1 MLGLAEGSIRSFVL
15 ENDPVPRAL
24 LSVDPTF
31 TALKNSRPGAAL
43 LQLRHW
49 LLGPGVPLTPDRF
62 LADNVGEVNL
72 LRWAPDSGH
81 RVRISFCELSVRRAA
96 AGCLLAFSKTVI
108 CSSSLCFC
116 SLHLIQSPIAC
127 KSHSKAGTYLG

>member
-1 MLGLAEGSIRSFVL
+1 MRSFVL

-24 LSVDPTF
+24 LSIDPTF

-62 LADNVGEVNL
+62 LADNIGEVNL
-72 LRWAPDSGH
+72 LRWTPDSGH
-81 RVRISFCELSVRRAA
+81 KVFHPSPPQYRPQLSHLLSRIQT
-96 AGCLLAFSKTVI
+96 AFQ
-108 CSSSLCFC
+108 L
-116 SLHLIQSPIAC
+116 Q
-127 KSHSKAGTYLG
+127 